1 MGEFHGLD
9 GLEDAG
15 IVKGP
20 QEKAT
25 EKFINRFRE
34 GKEDNAMADFLYSSM
49 LSIARN
55 IDAQNNRGR
64 EISRNMTSLL
74 GYIQQLETIYPSTP
88 SQTDDRLEELMA
100 AMAK

>member
-1 MGEFHGLD
+1 
-9 GLEDAG
+9 
-15 IVKGP
+15 
-20 QEKAT
+20 
-25 EKFINRFRE
+25 
-34 GKEDNAMADFLYSSM
+34 M

-74 GYIQQLETIYPSTP
+74 GYIQQLESLYPAEAHS
-88 SQTDDRLEELMA
+88 DGKLEELMA

>member
-9 GLEDAG
+9 GMEDAG
-15 IVKGP
+15 IIKGP

-25 EKFINRFRE
+25 EKFISRFRE
-34 GKEDNAMADFLYSSM
+34 GKADNAMADFLYSSM

-74 GYIQQLETIYPSTP
+74 GYIQQLESLYPAEAHS
-88 SQTDDRLEELMA
+88 DDRLEELMA